1 MSKAS
6 SPRYWDDWRLFC
18 ENATDAQLPNI
29 IIKEEEAGR
38 YAEATIAQAVLDGRR
53 FRISSRCF

>member
-1 MSKAS
+1 MSKQS
-6 SPRYWDDWRLFC
+6 SSVYWTRWRLFC

-29 IIKEEEAGR
+29 IAKEEEAGR
-38 YAEATIAQAVLDGRR
+38 YAEAEIAQAVYDGRR